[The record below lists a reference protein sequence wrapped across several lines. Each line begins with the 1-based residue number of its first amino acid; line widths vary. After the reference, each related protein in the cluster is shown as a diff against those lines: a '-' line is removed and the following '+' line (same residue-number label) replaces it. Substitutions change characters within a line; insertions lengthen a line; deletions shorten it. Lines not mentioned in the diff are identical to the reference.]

1 MQISSLPEDLEKTR
15 DSKRPLIWTE
25 IAYIISPFLF
35 FLPLLFLLLLM
46 LPEGR
51 MVQFLSLLA
60 AYVIPPAGKE
70 SVIPCAIILGYDWW
84 MIASA
89 VFIIDCTSACF
100 IVINFHHIAKIP
112 WFGEIFMKCNESMK
126 RISETNSWISRLSLF
141 GLFLFIFFPL
151 QGSGAINGTILS
163 RVMGIS
169 PRPAFLCII
178 AGSGLSALTIASGI
192 ALIDS
197 FTGHNIVA
205 IITILLLIIIG
216 AAVIFYL
223 HKARGSY
230 CR

>member
-1 MQISSLPEDLEKTR
+1 MLH
-15 DSKRPLIWTE
+15 
-25 IAYIISPFLF
+25 F
-35 FLPLLFLLLLM
+35 F
-46 LPEGR
+46 
-51 MVQFLSLLA
+51 SLLA

-70 SVIPCAIILGYDWW
+70 SLIPCAIILGYDWW

-89 VFIIDCTSACF
+89 VFSIDCANACF
-100 IVINFHHIAKIP
+100 IAMNFHHIAKIP

-126 RISETNSWISRLSLF
+126 RISETNSGISRLSLF

-151 QGSGAINGTILS
+151 QGSGAINGTIPC

-192 ALIDS
+192 ALS
-197 FTGHNIVA
+197 YTGHNIIA
-205 IITILLLIIIG
+205 IITTLLLMIVG
-216 AAVIFYL
+216 AVVIFYL

>member
-1 MQISSLPEDLEKTR
+1 MEASSLPEDLEKTY

-25 IAYIISPFLF
+25 IVYIISPFLF

-51 MVQFLSLLA
+51 MLQFFSLLV

-70 SVIPCAIILGYDWW
+70 SIIPCAIILGYDWW

-89 VFIIDCTSACF
+89 VFIIDCASACF
-100 IVINFHHIAKIP
+100 IAMNFHHIAKIP

-126 RISETNSWISRLSLF
+126 RISATNPWLSRLSLF
-141 GLFLFIFFPL
+141 GLFLFIFFPR
-151 QGSGAINGTILS
+151 QGSGAINGTILG

-169 PRPAFLCII
+169 PRPAFLVII

-192 ALIDS
+192 ALLNEFI
-197 FTGHNIVA
+197 GHTIVA
-205 IITILLLIIIG
+205 IITILLIIIG
-216 AAVIFYL
+216 TAVIFYL
-223 HKARGSY
+223 HKARGTN
-230 CR
+230 CK